1 MLQIADL
8 PLSMLELQKLM
19 VKRLRC
25 LKQLQLHMTEMP
37 IQQRKSPLVC
47 ELNIEIN
54 IMNIVPN
61 LTDSSA
67 VGSMG
72 MTMGFRYCI
81 HATVL
86 SPLLAYL
93 VRVLGGVSIVDSYR
107 QNKIQLLKIKGACR
121 ERR

>member
-1 MLQIADL
+1 
-8 PLSMLELQKLM
+8 
-19 VKRLRC
+19 
-25 LKQLQLHMTEMP
+25 MTEMP

-72 MTMGFRYCI
+72 MTMGMTMGFRYCI

-93 VRVLGGVSIVDSYR
+93 VRVLGGVSIVDFYR